1 MVQSNQGA
9 ITELV
14 VPADVVFGSH
24 NVFINFLMKCIQ
36 VKHVL
41 SNLP

>member
-1 MVQSNQGA
+1 M
-9 ITELV
+9 EV
-14 VPADVVFGSH
+14 VLPPDVVFGLH
-24 NVFINFLMKCIQ
+24 DVFINFKMKCIQ